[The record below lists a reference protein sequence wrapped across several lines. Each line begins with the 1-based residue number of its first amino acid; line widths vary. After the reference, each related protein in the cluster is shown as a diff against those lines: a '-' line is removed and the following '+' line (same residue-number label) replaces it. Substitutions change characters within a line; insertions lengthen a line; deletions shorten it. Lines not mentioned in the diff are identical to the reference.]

1 MNFAIAIAIV
11 LLLGGLTL
19 VSYVDRLYTEIG
31 RFLSREFQDNL
42 NAFEQKVEPKLGVS
56 RNRAALSMA
65 PATVSS
71 SPMSFTPATA
81 TSIPWCSMMNGMPAK
96 WSAPSR
102 LGTRF
107 WKLS

>member
-11 LLLGGLTL
+11 LLLGALTL

-56 RNRAALSMA
+56 RNRASL
-65 PATVSS
+65 
-71 SPMSFTPATA
+71 
-81 TSIPWCSMMNGMPAK
+81 
-96 WSAPSR
+96 
-102 LGTRF
+102 
-107 WKLS
+107 